1 MTNYYY
7 IIASLPAIS
16 QDWKFGDRTAEGLIG
31 EIKALSTQRDLDT
44 IGLVESGFD
53 ADSLNEDFYRKA
65 LSHRTPF
72 IREFYTFDLNVR
84 NAKARF
90 LNRALGREP
99 EKDVILLR
107 EDGQEQPADFPE
119 AARIEAILQ
128 DKDILSRERAIDTLY
143 WNRLDEMTVGH
154 YFDMDVIL
162 AFILK
167 LHIIDR
173 WHLLDEGTG
182 REMFR
187 KLVEEVTATFK
198 GVEYDPKG
206 NGTTDNNIK
215 EE

>member
-7 IIASLPAIS
+7 IIASLPALS
-16 QDWKFGDRTAEGLIG
+16 RDWKFGDRTAEGLIG
-31 EIKALSTQRDLDT
+31 EIKSLSTRKDLET
-44 IGLVESGFD
+44 IGFVESGFND
-53 ADSLNEDFYRKA
+53 DNLNADFYRKA
-65 LSHRTPF
+65 LTHRSPF
-72 IREFYTFDLNVR
+72 IREYYAFDLDVR
-84 NAKARF
+84 NAKVRF
-90 LNRALGREP
+90 LNKALGRDMER
-99 EKDVILLR
+99 DVITLG
-107 EDGQEQPADFPE
+107 EDGQDASPDSAE
-119 AARIEAILQ
+119 AARIGTILQ